1 MKKMNDKQQNQ
12 FLRKSRYYSFDG
24 VRGAPFLVYDYEIK
38 QALTAGAVR
47 IIRAREEN

>member
-1 MKKMNDKQQNQ
+1 MKKMNDKQQKK

-24 VRGAPFLVYDYEIK
+24 VRGVYEIK

-47 IIRAREEN
+47 RIRAREEN